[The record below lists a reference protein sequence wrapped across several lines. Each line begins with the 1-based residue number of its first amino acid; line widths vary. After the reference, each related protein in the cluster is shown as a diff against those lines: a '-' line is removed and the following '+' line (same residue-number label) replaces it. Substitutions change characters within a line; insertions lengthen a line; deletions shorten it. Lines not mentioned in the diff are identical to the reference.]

1 MKTEAAIIGTH
12 ARFFRDGVAF
22 TLPASGTAGRNAV
35 PGDTDPKWIDLG
47 VISEGGVERVGE
59 EKEVWAPSPGRLQ
72 LYDVL
77 TTKEAN
83 NFSFKCEELS
93 LLSFEALFG
102 ATALSDES
110 TDFDLLEAVP
120 LKGWLEIKY
129 YNQNNALLLTVQAF
143 VHMKVNGEVSFGDDI
158 ARVTFQARTLQSN
171 YNKGTL
177 GAGGVA

>member
-1 MKTEAAIIGTH
+1 MNTEAVIIGTH

-22 TLPASGTAGRNAV
+22 TVPTAGTAGRNAV
-35 PGDTDPKWIDLG
+35 PGDADTAWIDLG
-47 VISEGGVERVGE
+47 VISEGGVERVGD

-93 LLSFEALFG
+93 LLALEALFG
-102 ATALSDES
+102 AAALTAQS

-129 YNQNNALLLTVQAF
+129 YNQKNELLLTVLAF

-158 ARVTFQARTLQSN
+158 ARVTFQARTLQSSL
-171 YNKGTL
+171 NKGTL
-177 GAGGVA
+177 GSGA